1 MCGKLL
7 EIHRVSLSFGGLR
20 ALDDAS
26 LSVEEGKVFALIG
39 PNGAGKTTLFNIIAG
54 ALVADSGRITFMG
67 KDITHLKRHDICRA
81 GISRTFQLK
90 NLFPNLTVFDNV
102 AAGMLKDSVDI
113 NTRRKK
119 IFEILDFLGIGGIAD
134 SIVSN
139 ITPLEAK
146 FVELGR
152 ALATSPKL
160 ILLDELIGGLLP
172 SETDKVC
179 DIVEVL
185 RDRGYTILQVGH
197 EIRSI
202 MRTSDWVFVLDQ
214 GRNVADGPPEDI
226 RCNSDVLACY
236 LE

>member
-1 MCGKLL
+1 MPRKLL

-39 PNGAGKTTLFNIIAG
+39 PNGAGKTTLFNVIAG
-54 ALVADSGRITFMG
+54 ALLADSGQITFMG
-67 KDITHLKRHDICRA
+67 KDITGLKRHDICRA

-102 AAGMLKDSVDI
+102 AAGMLKDPVDI
-113 NTRRKK
+113 NTRREKV
-119 IFEILDFLGIGGIAD
+119 FEILEFLGIGDIAD
-134 SIVSN
+134 TMVSN
-139 ITPLEAK
+139 ITPLETK
-146 FVELGR
+146 SVELGR

-179 DIVEVL
+179 DIIEVL
-185 RDRGYTILQVGH
+185 RDRGLTVLQVGH
-197 EIRSI
+197 EIKSI

-214 GRNVADGPPEDI
+214 GKNVADGPPEDI
-226 RCNSDVLACY
+226 RCNADVLACY

>member
-1 MCGKLL
+1 MSPNLL
-7 EIHRVSLSFGGLR
+7 EIHKVSLSFGGLR

-26 LSVEEGKVFALIG
+26 LSVEEGKIFALIG

-67 KDITHLKRHDICRA
+67 KDITGFKRHDVCRA

-102 AAGMLKDSVDI
+102 VAGMLKDSRDM
-113 NTRRKK
+113 NARQKK
-119 IFEILDFLGIGGIAD
+119 VFEILELLGIGDIAD
-134 SIVSN
+134 TIVSN
-139 ITPLEAK
+139 ITPIETK

-179 DIVEVL
+179 DILEVL

-197 EIRSI
+197 EIKSI

-226 RCNSDVLACY
+226 RCNADVLACY